1 MEFSSRFSFDGKYI
15 VFIIIPYNKHQEDIA
30 DTQIA
35 IMDTDGK
42 NVRKITNTTG
52 FKLYPSFSHSGRKII
67 FARADK
73 IREKG
78 GRTPVADYD
87 VYEVDVETGRET
99 RLTQFK
105 FYQIS
110 NPYYFPD
117 DKTFIFGGDTPLFL
131 YGMTFTAYSA
141 PPLKKRCGKVA

>member
-1 MEFSSRFSFDGKYI
+1 MQTKSER
-15 VFIIIPYNKHQEDIA
+15 
-30 DTQIA
+30 
-35 IMDTDGK
+35 
-42 NVRKITNTTG
+42 R
-52 FKLYPSFSHSGRKII
+52 
-67 FARADK
+67 
-73 IREKG
+73 G

-117 DKTFIFGGDTPLFL
+117 DKTFIFEGRDLPPFL
-131 YGMTFTAYSA
+131 IRELITEYFPRRYR
-141 PPLKKRCGKVA
+141 KDV